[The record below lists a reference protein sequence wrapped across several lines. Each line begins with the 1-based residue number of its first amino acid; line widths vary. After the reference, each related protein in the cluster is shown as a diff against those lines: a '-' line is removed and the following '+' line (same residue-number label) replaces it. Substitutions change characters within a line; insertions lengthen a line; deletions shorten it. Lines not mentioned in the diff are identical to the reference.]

1 MEDFHLTRKELFQ
14 PFVLL
19 YDVMN
24 ELDSQLAVDFNSPFT
39 FLLAIE
45 PSLCPPHDAVLVG
58 IDADGTLYVEA
69 LNVYVEILEWVYY
82 PLACYGVVSSFFFSY
97 SVIVE
102 RKTPCI
108 RAR

>member
-1 MEDFHLTRKELFQ
+1 MG
-14 PFVLL
+14 
-19 YDVMN
+19 
-24 ELDSQLAVDFNSPFT
+24 SFT

-82 PLACYGVVSSFFFSY
+82 PLTCYGVVSSFFFSY